1 VTDDVVTIEV
11 DLTKLEQFFQLGSRI
26 ETVLMNRVLGRLGIV
41 AEGDVKT
48 AISQV
53 GARRLGGGIESVE
66 HIIRGKTVY
75 VGPTATSDGFPYMD
89 AVQTGSGIYGPSG
102 QVIRPKEPG
111 GVLAWEGKSGEMHFA
126 RFVRGMK
133 PRDFINP
140 AFSKFKGH
148 AQRHAEDECV
158 KFLRELGV
166 AA

>member
-1 VTDDVVTIEV
+1 MTDEFVSIEV
-11 DLTKLEQFFQLGSRI
+11 DLSKLEQFFQLGSRV

-53 GARRLGGGIESVE
+53 GARRFGGGIESVE

-75 VGPTATSDGFPYMD
+75 VGPTVTSDGFPYME
-89 AVQTGSGIYGPSG
+89 AVQSGTGMYGPSG
-102 QVIRPKEPG
+102 QMIRPKKPG

-126 RFVRGMK
+126 RFVRGMR
-133 PRDFINP
+133 PRDFIGP
-140 AFSKFKGH
+140 ATSKFMGH

-158 KFLRELGV
+158 KFLRQMGV
-166 AA
+166 AG